1 MTPPLPRAARRHK
14 PVSSIFGYDRPAR
27 ETELL
32 THLAAGT
39 DIWTALAAL
48 PDEEKPVQKRRACLW
63 CIGGASL
70 GVSAFWWC
78 L

>member
-1 MTPPLPRAARRHK
+1 M
-14 PVSSIFGYDRPAR
+14 DRR

-39 DIWTALAAL
+39 DIWTVLAAL
-48 PDEEKPVQKRRACLW
+48 PDEEKPTRRPRGCLW
-63 CIGGASL
+63 CIIGALL
-70 GVSAFWWC
+70 GLLALWWC